1 MFKKIINVSIL
12 ATTISLGAILPS
24 AASADEM
31 TLTLKNLDVVISGQF
46 AGFKQNAYVI
56 ATETGNIHVPA
67 RYVDCKG
74 ADCLIFVV
82 ANTQND

>member
-1 MFKKIINVSIL
+1 MFKTIINVSVL
-12 ATTISLGAILPS
+12 ATTISLSVVLPS
-24 AASADEM
+24 AAGADEI
-31 TLTLKNLDVVISGQF
+31 TLTLKDQDVAISGQF

-67 RYVDCKG
+67 RYVDCEG
-74 ADCLIFVV
+74 TDCLIFVT